1 MPIIVSAAELG
12 RHTGRYRQAAHREV
26 VVVTARGAPDVCLLS
41 ATEYERYRTM
51 QRRER
56 EAFSLKELPEEVI
69 RAIATAPID
78 AELDMFKDEAP
89 S

>member
-1 MPIIVSAAELG
+1 MAIIVSAAEFA
-12 RHTGRYRQAAHREV
+12 RHTGRYRQAAQREP

-41 ATEYERYRTM
+41 AAEYDRYRTM
-51 QRRER
+51 LRRER
-56 EAFSLKELPEEVI
+56 EAFSLKELPEEVV

-78 AELDMFKDEAP
+78 AVLERFNDEAP